1 MSTTTAERF
10 PFSVSPALLASV
22 ALIELVLLR
31 IGTRTL
37 IHIPGLGRFEAPIR
51 VVAEVGRFAYYLSV
65 VLLIYTLVRLAARDR
80 HGPVRL
86 LVRAGGTVVFLG
98 VAGAGRLGL
107 VTVPLVGWIS
117 AAVLIVVTAASWQG
131 IQMLPV
137 AWFVLGWL
145 AAAGSV
151 LGQGIGGNLTVGQVN
166 GFMLVAEF
174 CLIGAAATLPLLQ
187 KVRPSSL
194 AVFAG
199 LGTALVAAG
208 GFRAGSSTLSIL
220 VLWNLGV
227 PGWLPGIAY
236 AGALGFLV
244 TTLWSAVASGQQGV
258 AAGLVLLL
266 AGGLGTISTYQT
278 GLVLAGVLLLGEAV
292 SGRENPAERAR
303 SGDRVFLDPEA
314 DALEPAVL

>member
-1 MSTTTAERF
+1 VSTTTAERF

-65 VLLIYTLVRLAARDR
+65 VLLIYTLVRLASRDR

-86 LVRAGGTVVFLG
+86 LVRAGVTVVFLG

-107 VTVPLVGWIS
+107 VTVPVVGWIS
-117 AAVLIVVTAASWQG
+117 AAVLIVVTVASWQG
-131 IQMLPV
+131 IRMLPV

-166 GFMLVAEF
+166 SLMLVAEF

-244 TTLWSAVASGQQGV
+244 TTVWSAVASGQQGV
-258 AAGLVLLL
+258 AAGLVVLL

-278 GLVLAGVLLLGEAV
+278 GLVLVGVLLLGEAV